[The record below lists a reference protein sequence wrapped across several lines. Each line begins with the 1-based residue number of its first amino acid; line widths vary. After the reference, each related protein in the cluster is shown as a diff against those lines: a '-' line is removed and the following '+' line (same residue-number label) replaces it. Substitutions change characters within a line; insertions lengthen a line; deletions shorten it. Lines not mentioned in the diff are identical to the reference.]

1 MADISYTELIRI
13 NSNINALGN
22 QIQGVSQQ
30 VANMASQNSAMYQT
44 LQQLQRDFQRLVVDQ
59 QRTAAIQQAATEL
72 VTIRQ
77 EMTKKF
83 GVYDQVRRS
92 MTGIL
97 EATDAA
103 LVKTT
108 TISQVSEE
116 LMITAPHYWL
126 APVLVA
132 LAGWISNDRD
142 LANRAIKVAM
152 QRDPEHTSL
161 VMALVC
167 RRNDRIDTCYEWLAK
182 YFSTQNS
189 ASFDE
194 DSMVYIDAYVNG
206 IFGVD
211 KKNLCNDYITNW
223 INEIKGESSDF
234 EHEQAVTWENY
245 FFRYTEDQSNN
256 YPGLKNYSK
265 DFRYINAYLSRIAA
279 TPAITKN
286 FEDINNAEVD
296 KDVLR
301 EEVDK
306 RLIRLVNSDDKAERE
321 LREKE
326 EYCLA
331 VKALNGDTDK
341 AKQMIE
347 TRRQSER
354 NKTLNLVDQMT
365 RTISSNSN
373 ATFSEKKTACTFLS
387 GFINNGYSLFM
398 DETKQEFPASIKI
411 NYEDWESEEIPKQI
425 DEGKKQQLINSYNN
439 YLTPQFQQE
448 QAFAMN
454 QNNPKPMFIAALVVA
469 LLGVV
474 FCFAN
479 VALGVVTFIVAGIL
493 GIVGLYKKNNLQPS
507 LNAITNKYNDRA
519 QQGANVINKVV
530 NEWQRVNYRVDE
542 FETNKVEKIVA

>member
-301 EEVDK
+301 EKVDK

>member
-234 EHEQAVTWENY
+234 EHEQAVTWEKY

>member
-116 LMITAPHYWL
+116 LIITAPHYWL

>member
-301 EEVDK
+301 EKVDK

-479 VALGVVTFIVAGIL
+479 VALGVVIFIVAGIL

>member
-234 EHEQAVTWENY
+234 EHEQAVTWEKY

-493 GIVGLYKKNNLQPS
+493 GIVGLYKKKTLQPS